1 MCAYSY
7 SYLVSVV
14 VVFSI
19 LLLVQDDAQIIRD
32 QKTFSIDYKNDR
44 FLKDGQP
51 FRYIS
56 GSMHYFRV
64 PSSLWE
70 DRLKKISAAGLNAVQ
85 TYVAWNFHET
95 SPGVYDF
102 SGDRNLTHFLQLAQ
116 DNDLLV
122 ILRPGPYIDAEWEFG
137 GFPSWL
143 LKDKTMKLRSFDKAY
158 LSYVDVWMRF
168 LLQMV
173 KPFLY
178 HNGGPVIMTQVENEY
193 GSYGCD
199 HNYIKH
205 LYTLFQE
212 MLGKEA
218 VLFTTNGCSLQEL
231 RCGSIAEVYSTVDF
245 GVHDSIESCFELM
258 KSVQAHG
265 PLVNSEFYTG
275 WEDFWGQPKSK
286 VDPILF
292 ASSLNSLLSYKNAS
306 VNMYMFEGG
315 TNFRFMNGADLV
327 GLSGVYQPQITSYDY
342 DAPLTEAGDP
352 WEKYTLIRQVIS
364 KYLPLPPGPVPPA
377 TPKTAYGSVKMTEYA
392 WLFDTP
398 SLVTRSV
405 EAAAPLTMAALDQS
419 YGFVLY
425 QLQQPLPVP
434 ARESSAARWRT
445 TVYNLTLL
453 GVHDRAYVFV
463 DGKSQGVLQRS
474 GTAKES
480 MSIMLTIQP
489 SSKGQLQI
497 LVENQGRLCY
507 VHSSYSSM
515 LMDSKGILNGVLLNG
530 TQLTEWVSNSVPLN
544 STFPASIFQSL
555 PHSGSLPSTA
565 ILFKGSLPAFP
576 EGTAVNDTFLL
587 LKGWTKGV
595 AFVNGINVGRY
606 WPVEPPQKTLYI
618 PSSALIAGPRAN
630 EVVIFEQDQ
639 SPCQPPNYES
649 CYITFADKP
658 VFDCDYYT

>member
-1 MCAYSY
+1 
-7 SYLVSVV
+7 
-14 VVFSI
+14 
-19 LLLVQDDAQIIRD
+19 
-32 QKTFSIDYKNDR
+32 
-44 FLKDGQP
+44 
-51 FRYIS
+51 
-56 GSMHYFRV
+56 
-64 PSSLWE
+64 
-70 DRLKKISAAGLNAVQ
+70 
-85 TYVAWNFHET
+85 
-95 SPGVYDF
+95 
-102 SGDRNLTHFLQLAQ
+102 
-116 DNDLLV
+116 
-122 ILRPGPYIDAEWEFG
+122 
-137 GFPSWL
+137 
-143 LKDKTMKLRSFDKAY
+143 MKLRSSDKTY

-178 HNGGPVIMTQVENEY
+178 QNGGPVIMTQVENEY

-218 VLFTTNGCSLQEL
+218 VLFSTDGCSTQMLE
-231 RCGSIAEVYSTVDF
+231 CGSIPEMFSTVDF
-245 GVHDSIESCFELM
+245 GIESDPVYCFNQTRVIQ
-258 KSVQAHG
+258 SSG

-275 WEDFWGQPKSK
+275 WLNHWGYPKAK
-286 VDPILF
+286 VDPTAF
-292 ASSLNSLLSYKNAS
+292 ASSLNNLLSYKNAS

-315 TNFRFMNGADLV
+315 TNFGFMNGANANRP
-327 GLSGVYQPQITSYDY
+327 GKYQPQITSYDY

-352 WEKYTLIRQVIS
+352 WEKYTLIHQVVS

-405 EAAAPLTMAALDQS
+405 EAAAPLTMEALDQS

-497 LVENQGRLCY
+497 LVENQGRINYGHLLED
-507 VHSSYSSM
+507 H
-515 LMDSKGILNGVLLNG
+515 KGILNGVLLNG
-530 TQLTEWVSNSVPLN
+530 TQLTGWVSNSVPLN

-555 PHSGSLPSTA
+555 PHSDSLPSTA

-587 LKGWTKGV
+587 LKGWTKGI

-606 WPVEPPQKTLYI
+606 WPVEPPQKTLYV
-618 PSSALIAGPRAN
+618 PSSALRAEPRSN

-649 CYITFADKP
+649 CYITFVNKP
-658 VFDCDYYT
+658 IFD

>member
-1 MCAYSY
+1 MAAIPRY
-7 SYLVSVV
+7 VV
-14 VVFSI
+14 NVVIPIFI
-19 LLLVQDDAQIIRD
+19 LLLVRGDAQVPRNT
-32 QKTFSIDYKNDR
+32 QWTFSIDYKNDR
-44 FLKDGQP
+44 FLKDDQP

-56 GSMHYFRV
+56 GGIHYFRV

-70 DRLKKISAAGLNAVQ
+70 DRLKKIRAAGLNAIQ

-102 SGDRNLTHFLQLAQ
+102 SGDRNLTRFLQLAR

-122 ILRPGPYIDAEWEFG
+122 VLRPGPFIDAEWEFG

-143 LKDKTMKLRSFDKAY
+143 LKNKAIRLRSSDKSY
-158 LSYVDVWMRF
+158 LGYVDVWMRF
-168 LLQMV
+168 LLQV
-173 KPFLY
+173 VRPFLY

-205 LYTLFQE
+205 LYTLFKE
-212 MLGKEA
+212 ALGEEA
-218 VLFTTNGCSLQEL
+218 VLFTTNGCSMQEL
-231 RCGSIAEVYSTVDF
+231 KCGSIPEAYSTVDF
-245 GVHDSIESCFELM
+245 GVHDSIVSCFEM
-258 KSVQAHG
+258 MRSVQAHG

-286 VDPILF
+286 VDPVVF
-292 ASSLNSLLSYKNAS
+292 SSSLNKLLSYKNAS

-315 TNFRFMNGADLV
+315 TNFGFMNGADLL
-327 GLSGVYQPQITSYDY
+327 GTTGVYQPQITSYDY
-342 DAPLTEAGDP
+342 DAPLTESGDP
-352 WEKYTLIRQVIS
+352 WEKYTLIRQVVS

-377 TPKTAYGSVKMTEYA
+377 TPKTTYGSVKMTEYA
-392 WLFDTP
+392 WLFDSP
-398 SLVTRSV
+398 SLVTHS
-405 EAAAPLTMAALDQS
+405 EQAAAPLTMEDLDQS

-425 QLQQPLPVP
+425 QLQQPLPRP
-434 ARESSAARWRT
+434 ASESSAARWHT

-463 DGKSQGVLQRS
+463 DGESQGVLQRS
-474 GTAKES
+474 NTTKEN
-480 MSIMLTIQP
+480 MSIMLTLQP
-489 SSKGQLQI
+489 SSKGHLQI

-530 TQLTEWVSNSVPLN
+530 THLTGWVSNSVPLN
-544 STFPASIFQSL
+544 STFPTSIFQSL
-555 PHSGSLPSTA
+555 PHSGSLPTA
-565 ILFKGSLPAFP
+565 AIFFKGSLPAFP
-576 EGTAVNDTFLL
+576 KGATVNDTFLL

-595 AFVNGINVGRY
+595 AFVNGVNVGRY
-606 WPVEPPQKTLYI
+606 WPAEPPQKTLYV
-618 PSSALIAGPRAN
+618 PSSALRAGPEAN

-639 SPCQPPNYES
+639 SPCQPPGYES
-649 CYITFADKP
+649 CYISFVDRP
-658 VFDCDYYT
+658 IFD